1 VLISADGRTGNLS
14 SFPQWRQTLSLT
26 YFRPQG
32 IGIASW
38 KIKIT
43 LTLPDSV
50 GENHYGVWTEMSMN
64 SV

>member
-43 LTLPDSV
+43 LTLPDSDTISKAGFKDNV
-50 GENHYGVWTEMSMN
+50 VPNI
-64 SV
+64 